1 MSPVENDGFS
11 IFIFWSSRE
20 EAKSKRLVN
29 VSHAMFALKYSH
41 WNVNG
46 LFLFLFRLWKLNLF
60 KFLLLQLLFLDDN
73 KLHSKSKVRS
83 LEMTILRS
91 PWDQKWACPNL
102 LRRENDWNQS
112 MKSFR
117 NEISHDMEAE
127 KYEAALNNICKTL
140 LHCLLLQELRRRRK
154 KNRRLSFKKVAR
166 HFQMARMMTGLKIRS
181 TPLAAVRRDD
191 AGLVPSEKG
200 QTCSMSICQFWENA
214 SWILHFRERS
224 EQFLLRCLNHLE
236 IDPIF
241 RATSWWV
248 AELCNTAFLCIFL
261 HSRVMQQKSKTFFS
275 KCRFLYFKDEFV
287 VLGTCFKVHY
297 SLCTMYTVLKVSV
310 GMHDTWLGTY
320 LTLKMDEKTQQKLYS
335 CLQLKH

>member
-140 LHCLLLQELRRRRK
+140 LHCLLLQELRRPMMMLW
-154 KNRRLSFKKVAR
+154 KNKIVA
-166 HFQMARMMTGLKIRS
+166 II
-181 TPLAAVRRDD
+181 
-191 AGLVPSEKG
+191 EY
-200 QTCSMSICQFWENA
+200 I
-214 SWILHFRERS
+214 I
-224 EQFLLRCLNHLE
+224 
-236 IDPIF
+236 
-241 RATSWWV
+241 
-248 AELCNTAFLCIFL
+248 
-261 HSRVMQQKSKTFFS
+261 
-275 KCRFLYFKDEFV
+275 
-287 VLGTCFKVHY
+287 
-297 SLCTMYTVLKVSV
+297 
-310 GMHDTWLGTY
+310 
-320 LTLKMDEKTQQKLYS
+320 
-335 CLQLKH
+335 

>member
-127 KYEAALNNICKTL
+127 KYEAALNNIC
-140 LHCLLLQELRRRRK
+140 QWEW
-154 KNRRLSFKKVAR
+154 
-166 HFQMARMMTGLKIRS
+166 RS
-181 TPLAAVRRDD
+181 HLDSTDFGVFLAAGAVTNCSNCRMVEFQS
-191 AGLVPSEKG
+191 GEK
-200 QTCSMSICQFWENA
+200 A
-214 SWILHFRERS
+214 S
-224 EQFLLRCLNHLE
+224 C
-236 IDPIF
+236 
-241 RATSWWV
+241 
-248 AELCNTAFLCIFL
+248 
-261 HSRVMQQKSKTFFS
+261 
-275 KCRFLYFKDEFV
+275 
-287 VLGTCFKVHY
+287 
-297 SLCTMYTVLKVSV
+297 
-310 GMHDTWLGTY
+310 
-320 LTLKMDEKTQQKLYS
+320 
-335 CLQLKH
+335 

>member
-181 TPLAAVRRDD
+181 CSTWPGRPCSIWKGSDVRHVN
-191 AGLVPSEKG
+191 L
-200 QTCSMSICQFWENA
+200 SMLWKCTHKYCFFYAI
-214 SWILHFRERS
+214 
-224 EQFLLRCLNHLE
+224 
-236 IDPIF
+236 PIF
-241 RATSWWV
+241 
-248 AELCNTAFLCIFL
+248 
-261 HSRVMQQKSKTFFS
+261 TFFLDLT
-275 KCRFLYFKDEFV
+275 FLRGLRVF
-287 VLGTCFKVHY
+287 
-297 SLCTMYTVLKVSV
+297 
-310 GMHDTWLGTY
+310 
-320 LTLKMDEKTQQKLYS
+320 
-335 CLQLKH
+335 

>member
-140 LHCLLLQELRRRRK
+140 LHCFSKQ
-154 KNRRLSFKKVAR
+154 
-166 HFQMARMMTGLKIRS
+166 
-181 TPLAAVRRDD
+181 AAE
-191 AGLVPSEKG
+191 AEEKS
-200 QTCSMSICQFWENA
+200 QVVI
-214 SWILHFRERS
+214 
-224 EQFLLRCLNHLE
+224 
-236 IDPIF
+236 
-241 RATSWWV
+241 
-248 AELCNTAFLCIFL
+248 
-261 HSRVMQQKSKTFFS
+261 QKSSASFSNGKNDDRAQNSQHSSCCPPRWCRPCSIWKGSDMLHVNLSILGKCIVNITFTRAKRAILASLFEPFGNWPYLS
-275 KCRFLYFKDEFV
+275 RDILV
-287 VLGTCFKVHY
+287 GRGT
-297 SLCTMYTVLKVSV
+297 M
-310 GMHDTWLGTY
+310 
-320 LTLKMDEKTQQKLYS
+320 
-335 CLQLKH
+335 